1 MSEKKIAL
9 KLEFYLHGKNRIP
22 AVSFIGLNGNG
33 VPLTPSL
40 CGITP
45 PDSDLMRMN
54 AAFDKFS
61 KAAHKYCKAMRDE
74 GEFK

>member
-1 MSEKKIAL
+1 
-9 KLEFYLHGKNRIP
+9 
-22 AVSFIGLNGNG
+22 VSFIGLNGNG

-45 PDSDLMRMN
+45 PDSDLARMN

-61 KAAHKYCKAMRDE
+61 KAAHEYCKAMRDE